1 MASQAAS
8 DLLYE
13 HAYCCYQN
21 GLYEKASAIFRYL
34 TLLQPNDV
42 RNWLG
47 LGSSLMLLSRHEEA
61 ESIFTVAIAKNSSD
75 IRPYIYR
82 AECLNKL
89 GRNLEMKQL
98 LKYIQDVFPNKERHE
113 FVHDIKR
120 LQMIT

>member
-8 DLLYE
+8 ELLYE

-34 TLLQPNDV
+34 TLLQPNGV

-47 LGSSLMLLSRHEEA
+47 LGSSLMLLSRYEEA
-61 ESIFTVAIAKNSSD
+61 ESIFTVAIAKNSTD
-75 IRPYIYR
+75 IRPYIYS

-89 GRNLEMKQL
+89 GRNLEKKQL
-98 LKYIQDVFPNKERHE
+98 LKYIEGAFSKNERHE
-113 FVHDIKR
+113 FAHDIER
-120 LQMIT
+120 LYNG